1 MIPLTVRLKRKEP
14 TEVQIDQRI
23 DDILGDILGKSS
35 DNYCIEGEIIV
46 KTVEVTENDSE
57 DEEDTYKEECINNR
71 IYELGRNEINRTI
84 INRMSQDERE
94 QMNRDL
100 SDIKGIY
107 SIYKRLDISGKT
119 TWYKKR
125 KKDLTNNVA
134 ERYIQDELNEGRLTN
149 VQQYMRVYSN
159 KLINDDLDYVV
170 EEMDKTYERLI
181 NSLELFN
188 RRYGLNIKLY
198 ELNLDNI
205 FEE

>member
-23 DDILGDILGKSS
+23 DDILGDILGKGS

-46 KTVEVTENDSE
+46 KTVEVTENESE
-57 DEEDTYKEECINNR
+57 DEEDTYKDECINNR

-100 SDIKGIY
+100 GDIKGIY

-119 TWYKKR
+119 TWYKK
-125 KKDLTNNVA
+125 K
-134 ERYIQDELNEGRLTN
+134 
-149 VQQYMRVYSN
+149 
-159 KLINDDLDYVV
+159 
-170 EEMDKTYERLI
+170 ERL
-181 NSLELFN
+181 N
-188 RRYGLNIKLY
+188 K
-198 ELNLDNI
+198 
-205 FEE
+205 